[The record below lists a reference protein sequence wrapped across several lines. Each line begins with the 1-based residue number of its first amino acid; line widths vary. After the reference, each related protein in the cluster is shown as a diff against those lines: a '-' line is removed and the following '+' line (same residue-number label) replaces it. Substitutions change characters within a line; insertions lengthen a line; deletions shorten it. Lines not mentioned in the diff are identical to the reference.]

1 MSDKPE
7 LVELELGAATPDI
20 IHAVL
25 KLLMQ
30 ETQSRVAVP
39 YTESDS
45 SESLITRVRTGMSRA
60 RKSARAKLGSHMRH
74 FKLGTEVDEVN
85 RIVYFW
91 PYQSKSDFLNEKFL
105 LSGMPQ

>member
-1 MSDKPE
+1 
-7 LVELELGAATPDI
+7 
-20 IHAVL
+20 
-25 KLLMQ
+25 
-30 ETQSRVAVP
+30 
-39 YTESDS
+39 
-45 SESLITRVRTGMSRA
+45 MSRA